1 MLLRRKRSEPAI
13 PRRRRRRIRKLR
25 LLALVGVLGV
35 LAVTAFAYGA
45 VVAVGEQLTGLDP
58 FAQQHQQVDGY
69 VYAGDGHTILAVLRG
84 SQSRVLVQSD
94 QISPWIK
101 QAIVATEDKRFYEHR
116 GIDIRGMARAFWA
129 DVRHNAAVQGGSTIT
144 QQFVKN
150 QLTGSQRSITR
161 KLKEAALAWQLE
173 QRWKKD
179 KILTAYLNTI
189 YFGNGAYG
197 VERAARTYFGHGA
210 SKLTAPEAAL
220 LAGIPADPSR
230 YDPVARPRAAKG
242 RRTVVLRL
250 MLQQGIIPVADYRR
264 YVRAPMPRPQ
274 DVHLSGVMGQA
285 PYFGEYVKQQLIR
298 KLGAKRVFGSG
309 FRVYTTIDLGLQKLA
324 NDAIQ
329 KWLPSPDGPQAALVT
344 INPSTGAVLAM
355 VGGSNF
361 HQSQFNL
368 AVQGERQPGSSFKPF
383 VLATALKQGISPLT
397 TFTSKP
403 VSIFLGNKYWNV
415 HNFEGEYLG
424 PIDLTKAI
432 SASDNSVFAQLTRV
446 VGPAGVARTA
456 KQLGI
461 TSPLRSY
468 FAIGLGAEAVNPL
481 EMARAY
487 GSFANGGYRIDGSA
501 FGNEPRAVTRID
513 DVTGAPVYDNA
524 PVKRQVL
531 TPAEDELMTQ
541 LLQGVITSGT
551 GTAAALPD
559 RPVAGKT
566 GTTENYGDAWFVG
579 YTPQLVTAVWVGYPN
594 GLRPML
600 TEYHGR
606 AVVGGT
612 FPAQIWK
619 AFMQSALTEL
629 HAAPETFAS
638 PPYLSVVSRRVT
650 YRDDRVEL
658 DNGLCRD
665 TTLVVYF
672 SGHGPATTANCKL
685 HEVEVPNVVG
695 WRLSAARVRLEAQPL
710 TPQLV
715 YKPATPG
722 QRVDTVLRQFPRAG
736 SLSSFDR
743 VTLVLA
749 KPLHGVVPRI
759 VGLSLP
765 AARTKLAQLQ
775 LLPAVRFSPVV
786 RIGTTPKQT
795 RVKAGHVVSQLPR
808 PGVAA
813 APGMKVRLVVVR
825 R

>member
-1 MLLRRKRSEPAI
+1 VLLRRKRSEPAV

-35 LAVTAFAYGA
+35 LSVTAFAYGSI
-45 VVAVGEQLTGLDP
+45 VAVGQQLTGLDP
-58 FAQQHQQVDGY
+58 FAQHFQQVDGY

-94 QISPWIK
+94 QISPWMK

-116 GIDIRGMARAFWA
+116 GIDIRGMARALWA
-129 DVRHNAAVQGGSTIT
+129 DIRHNAAVQGGSTIT

-150 QLTGSQRSITR
+150 QLTGSQKSITR

-173 QRWKKD
+173 QKWPKD

-197 VERAARTYFGHGA
+197 VERAARTYFGHDA
-210 SKLTAPEAAL
+210 LKLTAPEAAL
-220 LAGIPADPSR
+220 LAGIPEDPSL
-230 YDPVARPRAAKG
+230 YDPVAHPKTAKARRA
-242 RRTVVLRL
+242 VVLRL
-250 MLQQGIIPVADYRR
+250 MLNQGVIPLADYRR

-274 DVHLSGVMGQA
+274 DVHLSGVLGQA

-298 KLGAKRVFGSG
+298 KLGAKKVFGSG
-309 FRVYTTIDLGLQKLA
+309 FRVYTTIDLRLQKLA
-324 NDAIQ
+324 NDAIH

-403 VSIFLGNKYWNV
+403 VSIFLGNKYWSV

-424 PIDLTKAI
+424 PIDLVKAI

-446 VGPAGVARTA
+446 VGPAGVAQTA

-461 TSPLRSY
+461 QSPLRSY

-487 GSFANGGYRIDGSA
+487 GSFANGGYRIDGA
-501 FGNEPRAVTRID
+501 TFGNEPRAVTRIT
-513 DVTGAPVYDNA
+513 DVTGDQVYDNT
-524 PVKRQVL
+524 PVKKQVL

-541 LLQGVITSGT
+541 LLQGVVTSGT

-579 YTPQLVTAVWVGYPN
+579 YTPQLVTAVWVGYPDS
-594 GLRPML
+594 LRPML
-600 TEYHGR
+600 TEFHGG

-612 FPAQIWK
+612 FPALIWK
-619 AFMQSALTEL
+619 SFMESAFTAL

-650 YRDDRVEL
+650 YRDGRTEL
-658 DNGLCRD
+658 DNGHCRD

-672 SGHGPATTANCKL
+672 SGNGPPTTANCRVN
-685 HEVEVPNVVG
+685 EVEVPNVVG
-695 WRLSAARVRLEAQPL
+695 WKLSSARVRLEAQPL
-710 TPQLV
+710 TPQLI
-715 YKPATPG
+715 YKPATAG
-722 QRVDTVLRQFPRAG
+722 QQIGTVLRQYPAG
-736 SLSSFDR
+736 GNLSSFDK

-749 KPLHGVVPRI
+749 KPLHGVVPLL

-765 AARTKLAQLQ
+765 AARTKLARLKLQ
-775 LLPAVRFSPVV
+775 PTVSFDTAA
-786 RIGTTPKQT
+786 KQAK
-795 RVKAGHVVSQLPR
+795 VKAGHVLSQVPR

-813 APGMKVRLVVVR
+813 APGMKMRLVVAR
-825 R
+825 PAG

>member
-1 MLLRRKRSEPAI
+1 MLLRKQRSEPAV
-13 PRRRRRRIRKLR
+13 PRRRRRRLRKLR
-25 LLALVGVLGV
+25 LLALMAVLGV
-35 LAVTAFAYGA
+35 LAATAFAYGA
-45 VVAVGEQLTGLDP
+45 IVAVSQQLNGLDP
-58 FAQQHQQVDGY
+58 FTQQRQQVDGY

-84 SQSRVLVQSD
+84 SQSRVLVHSD
-94 QISPWIK
+94 QISPWMK

-116 GIDIRGMARAFWA
+116 GIDVRGMGRALLA
-129 DVRHNAAVQGGSTIT
+129 DIRHSAAVQGGSTIT

-161 KLKEAALAWQLE
+161 KLKEATLAWQLE
-173 QRWKKD
+173 QKWTND
-179 KILTAYLNTI
+179 QILTAYLNTI

-197 VERAARTYFGHGA
+197 VERAARTYFGHNA
-210 SKLTAPEAAL
+210 SKLTPWEAAL
-220 LAGIPADPSR
+220 LAGIPENPTL
-230 YDPVARPRAAKG
+230 YDPVAHPRQAKA
-242 RRTVVLRL
+242 RRRVVLRL
-250 MLQQGIIPVADYRR
+250 MLAQGVIPVSDYRR
-264 YVRAPMPRPQ
+264 YVREPMPRPQ
-274 DVHLSGVMGQA
+274 DVHLSGVLGQA

-309 FRVYTTIDLGLQKLA
+309 FRVYTTIDLRLQKLA
-324 NDAIQ
+324 NDAIH
-329 KWLPSPDGPQAALVT
+329 KWLPSPTGPQAALVT

-403 VSIFLGNKYWNV
+403 VSIFLGNKYWSV
-415 HNFEGEYLG
+415 HNYEGEYLG

-446 VGPAGVARTA
+446 VGPADVAKTA

-461 TSPLRSY
+461 KSPLRSY

-501 FGNEPRAVTRID
+501 FGNEPRAVTQITNVNGER
-513 DVTGAPVYDNA
+513 VYDNT
-524 PVKRQVL
+524 PVKKQVL

-541 LLQGVITSGT
+541 LLEGVVTSGT
-551 GTAAALPD
+551 GTAAALPG
-559 RPVAGKT
+559 RQVAGKT

-594 GLRPML
+594 SLRPML

-606 AVVGGT
+606 AVAGGT

-619 AFMQSALTEL
+619 SFMTSALTEL

-638 PPYLSVVSRRVT
+638 PPFLSVVSRRVT
-650 YRDDRVEL
+650 YRDGRTEL

-672 SGHGPATTANCKL
+672 SGDGPPKTANCRL

-695 WRLSAARVRLEAQPL
+695 LKLADARTRLEAQPL
-710 TPQLV
+710 TLQLV
-715 YKPATPG
+715 YKPARPG
-722 QRVDTVLRQFPRAG
+722 QRLGTVLRQYPASG
-736 SLSSFDR
+736 SLSSFDK

-749 KPLHGVVPRI
+749 KSLHGVVPQV
-759 VGLSLP
+759 VGLTLP
-765 AARTKLAQLQ
+765 AARAKLFRQK
-775 LLPAVRFSPVV
+775 LLPTIRFDVATKRTTAKIGRVVAQSPK
-786 RIGTTPKQT
+786 GN
-795 RVKAGHVVSQLPR
+795 
-808 PGVAA
+808 VAA
-813 APGMKVRLVVVR
+813 APGMKVQLVVAKPGP
-825 R
+825 